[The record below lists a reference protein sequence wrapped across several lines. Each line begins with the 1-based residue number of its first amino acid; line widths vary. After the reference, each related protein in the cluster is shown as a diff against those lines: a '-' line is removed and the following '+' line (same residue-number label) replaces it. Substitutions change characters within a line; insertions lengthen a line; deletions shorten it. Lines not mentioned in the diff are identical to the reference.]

1 MATGVNVKMGVSG
14 VAQFKQGMKE
24 SQAAVKNLDQ
34 QLKLNEQQLKL
45 NGDAEVYLQNKT
57 KLLEEQIAKQKEVCK
72 NAQNALEAMRKNG
85 VAETSAEFQRMQ
97 TQMYKASTDLMEMQ
111 TQLQNVGEAGDTA
124 ANGVSEMNSQ
134 IDRVAKNSS
143 WDNITSGVDKIT
155 GAMKAAAETAARMG
169 RAIIQ
174 ATLGGGQWAD
184 ELATTATQWE
194 MTPEQVYRMRQT
206 ANIIDTD
213 AETIYAA
220 RKKLVT
226 AMGKDGNKETMGAFA
241 ALGISDLSGTDE
253 NIENVFW
260 SAGEALMKFD
270 DEVAKNEY
278 AMKLFGKS
286 WDQLIPI
293 FTAGRDEYNAMM
305 ESWTWIGDEQFE
317 SLTKLD
323 DASQKMNTEF
333 EALKLQFES
342 TMADV
347 MTPVMETLTGLM
359 KEFNEY
365 LQSEDG
371 QRMLDSLGQAV
382 SSLFSEL
389 GKIDPEQVVSGLVD
403 VFNKITAGFEWIIKN
418 KQGVFDALKYI
429 AGGFALMKIAG
440 LAANIGKIVSG
451 LGGLNG
457 GGGGGGTSGG
467 TNVPAPEG
475 NSGTGTGTGSSG
487 SFFASFLNSA
497 VNGMGIKTLFDLN
510 QYITDRFHEEMDG
523 LSLEEQQEKAFEQ
536 TFGITQSEFE
546 EWKRDKQ
553 GKGTVARPHKSVGFV
568 GMEALTAPQETGNAN
583 FVVEDIDDFITA
595 EDKMT
600 QTAGEMTDETAKMRL
615 QNHELTHA
623 AMELTALPDQM
634 LEKVKQAI
642 MDGMST
648 VTIVIGEDA
657 IDTIGNNVI
666 KKSGTQINALVP

>member
-72 NAQNALEAMRKNG
+72 NVQNALEAMRKNG

-467 TNVPAPEG
+467 TNVPAPAG
-475 NSGTGTGTGSSG
+475 NSGTGTGSSG

-657 IDTIGNNVI
+657 VDTIGNNVI
-666 KKSGTQINALVP
+666 KKSGTLINALVP

>member
-72 NAQNALEAMRKNG
+72 NAQNAMEAMRKNG

-389 GKIDPEQVVSGLVD
+389 GEIDPEQVVSGLVD

-467 TNVPAPEG
+467 TNVPAPAG
-475 NSGTGTGTGSSG
+475 NSGTGTGSSG

-546 EWKRDKQ
+546 EWKKDKQ

-657 IDTIGNNVI
+657 VDTIGNNVI
-666 KKSGTQINALVP
+666 KKSGTLINALVP

>member
-72 NAQNALEAMRKNG
+72 NAQSALEAMRKNG
-85 VAETSAEFQRMQ
+85 VSETSAEFQRMQ

-194 MTPEQVYRMRQT
+194 LTPEQVYRMRQT

-467 TNVPAPEG
+467 TNVPAPAG
-475 NSGTGTGTGSSG
+475 NSGTGTGSSG

-657 IDTIGNNVI
+657 VDTIGNNVI
-666 KKSGTQINALVP
+666 KKSGTLINALVP

>member
-72 NAQNALEAMRKNG
+72 NAQSALEAMRKNG

-323 DASQKMNTEF
+323 DASKKMNTEF

-389 GKIDPEQVVSGLVD
+389 GEIDPEQVVSGLVD

-467 TNVPAPEG
+467 TNVPAPAG
-475 NSGTGTGTGSSG
+475 NSGTGTGSSG

-657 IDTIGNNVI
+657 VDTIGNNVI
-666 KKSGTQINALVP
+666 KKSGTLINALVP

>member
-72 NAQNALEAMRKNG
+72 NAQSALEAMRKNG
-85 VAETSAEFQRMQ
+85 VSETSAEFQRMQ

-169 RAIIQ
+169 RSIIQ

-194 MTPEQVYRMRQT
+194 LTPEQVYRMRQT

-467 TNVPAPEG
+467 TNVPAPAG
-475 NSGTGTGTGSSG
+475 NSGTGTGSSG

-657 IDTIGNNVI
+657 VDTIGNNVI
-666 KKSGTQINALVP
+666 KKSGTLINALVP

>member
-72 NAQNALEAMRKNG
+72 NAQNAMEAMRKNG

-389 GKIDPEQVVSGLVD
+389 GEIDPEQVVSGLVD

-467 TNVPAPEG
+467 TNVPAPAG
-475 NSGTGTGTGSSG
+475 NSGTGTGSSG

-657 IDTIGNNVI
+657 VDTIGNNVI
-666 KKSGTQINALVP
+666 KKSGTLINALVP

>member
-72 NAQNALEAMRKNG
+72 NAQSALEAMRKNG

-389 GKIDPEQVVSGLVD
+389 GEIDPEQVVSGLVD

-467 TNVPAPEG
+467 TNVPAPAG
-475 NSGTGTGTGSSG
+475 NSGTGTGSSG

-657 IDTIGNNVI
+657 VDTIGNNVI
-666 KKSGTQINALVP
+666 KKSGTLINALVP

>member
-143 WDNITSGVDKIT
+143 WDNITSGIDKIT

-467 TNVPAPEG
+467 VNVPAPAG

-497 VNGMGIKTLFDLN
+497 VNGMGIKNLFDLN

-657 IDTIGNNVI
+657 VDTIGNNVI

>member
-72 NAQNALEAMRKNG
+72 NVQNALEAMRKNG

-323 DASQKMNTEF
+323 DASKKMNTEF

-389 GKIDPEQVVSGLVD
+389 GEIDPEQVVSGLVD

-467 TNVPAPEG
+467 TNVPAPAG
-475 NSGTGTGTGSSG
+475 NSGTGTGSSG

-657 IDTIGNNVI
+657 VDTIGNNVI
-666 KKSGTQINALVP
+666 KKSGTLINALVP

>member
-72 NAQNALEAMRKNG
+72 NVQNALEAMRKNG

-389 GKIDPEQVVSGLVD
+389 GEIDPEQVVSGLVD

-467 TNVPAPEG
+467 TNVPAPAG
-475 NSGTGTGTGSSG
+475 NSGTGTGSSG

-657 IDTIGNNVI
+657 VDTIGNNVI
-666 KKSGTQINALVP
+666 KKSGTLINALVP

>member
-389 GKIDPEQVVSGLVD
+389 GEIDPEQVVSGLVD

-467 TNVPAPEG
+467 VNVPAPAG

-487 SFFASFLNSA
+487 SFFASFLNNA
-497 VNGMGIKTLFDLN
+497 VNGMGIKNLFDLN

-657 IDTIGNNVI
+657 VDTIGNNVI

>member
-72 NAQNALEAMRKNG
+72 NAQNAMEAMRKNG

-389 GKIDPEQVVSGLVD
+389 GEIDPEQVVSGLVD

-467 TNVPAPEG
+467 TNVPAPAG
-475 NSGTGTGTGSSG
+475 NSGTGTGSSG

-536 TFGITQSEFE
+536 TFGITQPEFE
-546 EWKRDKQ
+546 EWKKDKQ

-657 IDTIGNNVI
+657 VDTIGNNVI
-666 KKSGTQINALVP
+666 KKSGTLINALVP

>member
-347 MTPVMETLTGLM
+347 MTPVMEPLTGLM

-467 TNVPAPEG
+467 TNVPAPAG

>member
-174 ATLGGGQWAD
+174 ATLEGGQWAD

-467 TNVPAPEG
+467 TNVPAPAG

-657 IDTIGNNVI
+657 VDTIGNNVI
-666 KKSGTQINALVP
+666 KKSGTLINALVP